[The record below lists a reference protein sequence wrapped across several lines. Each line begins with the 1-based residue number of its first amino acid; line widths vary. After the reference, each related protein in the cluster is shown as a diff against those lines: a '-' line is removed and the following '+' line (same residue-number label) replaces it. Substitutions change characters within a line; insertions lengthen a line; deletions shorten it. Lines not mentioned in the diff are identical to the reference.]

1 MKPELKRVPR
11 EELDSIA
18 DEMAGKFNCERVASV
33 VRSFHLIKLEG
44 KWSEYFV
51 VDRVDFDPADLP
63 KRADPFLI
71 GRPFCERSA
80 RGDLRLHVEGA
91 RELARRVDEIKTS
104 TTEQA
109 AVLFT
114 YGRDVLPESIVEI
127 RGPKEPRL
135 VAVMYRDDLGEHC
148 VGVGRLRFSED
159 GRPMVDNV
167 IDRGWYLRRGG

>member
-11 EELDSIA
+11 EELESIA
-18 DEMAGKFNCERVASV
+18 NEMARKFNCERVASV

-44 KWSEYFV
+44 RWTEYFV
-51 VDRVDFDPADLP
+51 VNRVDFDPADLP
-63 KRADPFLI
+63 ERADPFLV

-80 RGDLRLHVEGA
+80 RGDLRIHVEGA
-91 RELARRVDEIKTS
+91 RELTRRVDEIKTYV
-104 TTEQA
+104 TERA

-135 VAVMYRDDLGEHC
+135 VAVVYRDDLGEHC

-159 GRPMVDNV
+159 GRPVVDNV

>member
-18 DEMAGKFNCERVASV
+18 DEMARKFSCKRVAHV
-33 VRSFHLIKLEG
+33 VRSFRLIKLEG
-44 KWSEYFV
+44 RWTEYFV
-51 VDRVDFDPADLP
+51 MNRVDFDPADLP
-63 KRADPFLI
+63 ERADPFLV

-80 RGDLRLHVEGA
+80 RGDLRIHVEGA
-91 RELARRVDEIKTS
+91 RELTRHVDEIKTYV
-104 TTEQA
+104 TERA

-135 VAVMYRDDLGEHC
+135 VAVVYRDDLGEHC

-159 GRPMVDNV
+159 GRPVVDNV